1 MNHETSQEMTTG
13 MLTWERVVDGALKQA
28 ARHERALRACLA
40 ELGGYDAPTSDLAD
54 STRLRA
60 IRHAERAISL
70 TRTAIRLN
78 RDSMADLFLAA
89 LLERHERAALL
100 VQDLGA
106 SAERSELS
114 IAG

>member
-1 MNHETSQEMTTG
+1 MRAFCCISVTSQKSSSESEMSPGRRSRVVTIAGESPSRPIRPIGPTEEWTAMNHETSQEMTTG

-60 IRHAERAISL
+60 I
-70 TRTAIRLN
+70 
-78 RDSMADLFLAA
+78 
-89 LLERHERAALL
+89 
-100 VQDLGA
+100 
-106 SAERSELS
+106 
-114 IAG
+114 